1 MILDEHLTWIPH
13 ITNVARKVSKPVG
26 VMYKASFCL
35 CKRSLITLYYF
46 LLYPYL
52 QYCVSVWGSTYPSN
66 LNRIFMLQKRA
77 VRIIA
82 KESFDA
88 HTDPIFK
95 NLKILKF
102 NCTIMYTMCP
112 PGCYHNGFMATPELG
127 HRMYGYTLL
136 DCIVESQEK
145 FNCIYLFQL
154 GKLMF
159 QFKNGLLPRT
169 FDSKFALNSQ
179 VHNYDTRNSKLFHIP
194 KIRTNICKFSLRYQG
209 PRFYNSLSSDIQSA
223 RTMTS
228 FVNGLKTSLID
239 F

>member
-13 ITNVARKVSKPVG
+13 ITNVARKVSKTVG
-26 VMYKASFCL
+26 VVYKASFCL
-35 CKRSLITLYYF
+35 SKRSLITLYYS

-52 QYCVSVWGSTYPSN
+52 QYCVSVWGSTYPPN

-95 NLKILKF
+95 NLKIL
-102 NCTIMYTMCP
+102 
-112 PGCYHNGFMATPELG
+112 
-127 HRMYGYTLL
+127 
-136 DCIVESQEK
+136 K

-223 RTMTS
+223 RSMTS

>member
-1 MILDEHLTWIPH
+1 
-13 ITNVARKVSKPVG
+13 
-26 VMYKASFCL
+26 
-35 CKRSLITLYYF
+35 
-46 LLYPYL
+46 
-52 QYCVSVWGSTYPSN
+52 
-66 LNRIFMLQKRA
+66 MLQKKSGS
-77 VRIIA
+77 IIA

-102 NCTIMYTMCP
+102 NC
-112 PGCYHNGFMATPELG
+112 
-127 HRMYGYTLL
+127 
-136 DCIVESQEK
+136 
-145 FNCIYLFQL
+145 IYLFQL
-154 GKLMF
+154 GRLIF

-169 FDSKFALNSQ
+169 FDSKFALSSQ
-179 VHNYDTRNSKLFHIP
+179 VHNYDTRSSKLFHIP
-194 KIRTNICKFSLRYQG
+194 KIRTNIFKFSLTYHG